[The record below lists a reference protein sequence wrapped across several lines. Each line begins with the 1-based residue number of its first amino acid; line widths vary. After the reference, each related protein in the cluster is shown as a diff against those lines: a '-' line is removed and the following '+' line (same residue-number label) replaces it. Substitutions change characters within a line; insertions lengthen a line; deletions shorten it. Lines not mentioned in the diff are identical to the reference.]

1 MTDLRDDDPEHLAEM
16 LEAAAAMV
24 RHRSKRRT
32 WIDQFRNDEVL
43 VASAAALVA
52 GVDPETIRRW
62 CAATAD
68 TDRPLGYRVADLW
81 LVDAF
86 ELLHQ
91 IEKRRD
97 LHARRRVETELKA
110 YWAERAQARRSQGLC
125 LDVVTRREVEGA

>member
-1 MTDLRDDDPEHLAEM
+1 MTDLGDDDPEQLAAL

-24 RHRSKRRT
+24 RHRPKPCN
-32 WIDQFRNDEVL
+32 WIDQFRDGKIL
-43 VASAAALVA
+43 IASAAARVA

-91 IEKRRD
+91 IETRWD
-97 LHARRRVETELKA
+97 LHERRKAETELKV
-110 YWAERAQARRSQGLC
+110 YRAQARRSQGLR
-125 LDVVTRREVEGA
+125 LDVVTRHEADGA